1 MRTTALTVLIC
12 TLLTFVSFPAKSSQR
27 RNLEAN
33 KLTSSLIT
41 SSAQDSLGYIWI
53 GTEYG
58 LNKYDGI
65 GLTGYYKDQDDEKS
79 LLDNSIST
87 IYCDRTGRVWIGMTS
102 GMQMYD
108 HKSDSFKTVTF
119 EGQDKRLNVTNITQL
134 VSGQILAIIYREGIF
149 EVNPD
154 TMNAKPMQQLSMSCG
169 TSFFTH
175 IYEDR
180 NHRLWI
186 GTENMGVFCIWQK
199 DNSRIRYSLGETY
212 SMPIDHIA
220 ESTNGSIIVACD
232 GGIWVFDDKEET
244 FSKMEQPDGT
254 AIYVRDMALLKNGD
268 LIAAAEHQGL
278 WRIEDNQKKI
288 EKVEYERA
296 NIVNLLEDREKNLWC
311 GCLHKG
317 FMTIMDT
324 TDILSLN
331 ERELILTNI
340 YIDNRS
346 AGIDNLTDRKERI
359 RLKSENQALR
369 MTFSTMTMR
378 NAEIICLRYRM
389 SGFDKEWKKTE
400 PGENSIEYDHLPAGR
415 YTMEVCAEGHDDA
428 TAMWQQKI
436 IVKRPWYCSI
446 IAYIL
451 YTWILCGAVVLIVK
465 GIHRRQ
471 QEEANERKFYYY
483 ANMAHEIRSP
493 MVMIMNPIERLI
505 KTESDPETLHILK
518 IVKRNSRRVLRLM
531 NHFLDNR
538 KLDEGDMTLNIRET
552 DMVELIRNTLET
564 FAYEAGKRGIKI
576 EFEYPYDKLIFNVD
590 PDHIDTI
597 VYQTQSPTRLTMER
611 SRSFLP

>member
-1 MRTTALTVLIC
+1 
-12 TLLTFVSFPAKSSQR
+12 
-27 RNLEAN
+27 
-33 KLTSSLIT
+33 
-41 SSAQDSLGYIWI
+41 
-53 GTEYG
+53 
-58 LNKYDGI
+58 
-65 GLTGYYKDQDDEKS
+65 
-79 LLDNSIST
+79 
-87 IYCDRTGRVWIGMTS
+87 
-102 GMQMYD
+102 
-108 HKSDSFKTVTF
+108 
-119 EGQDKRLNVTNITQL
+119 
-134 VSGQILAIIYREGIF
+134 
-149 EVNPD
+149 
-154 TMNAKPMQQLSMSCG
+154 
-169 TSFFTH
+169 
-175 IYEDR
+175 
-180 NHRLWI
+180 
-186 GTENMGVFCIWQK
+186 
-199 DNSRIRYSLGETY
+199 
-212 SMPIDHIA
+212 
-220 ESTNGSIIVACD
+220 
-232 GGIWVFDDKEET
+232 
-244 FSKMEQPDGT
+244 
-254 AIYVRDMALLKNGD
+254 
-268 LIAAAEHQGL
+268 
-278 WRIEDNQKKI
+278 
-288 EKVEYERA
+288 
-296 NIVNLLEDREKNLWC
+296 
-311 GCLHKG
+311 
-317 FMTIMDT
+317 
-324 TDILSLN
+324 
-331 ERELILTNI
+331 
-340 YIDNRS
+340 
-346 AGIDNLTDRKERI
+346 
-359 RLKSENQALR
+359 

-518 IVKRNSRRVLRLM
+518 IVKRNSLRVLRLM

-597 VYQTQSPTRLTMER
+597 VFNLVSNAITHTPDNGEIKVVLAMSKEYGNIEISITDTGDGIDEKEINKKFKAGLNLCQELVKLHNGTIWAENRHDRSGAIFTFSLPSISGEDLKDNKSEGEKIRISILESDLKYKADKKSRVKNQERILIIEDDEETRHYLIEILSPSYKIISARDGESGLNMALSEIPDLIISETELPEISGLQIIKRIKNNPNTTHIPIILISSANDINEEMEGLEYGADIYMTKPFNTAILESRIDNLLKNRQRVKGKFSGAHQEDKIKTIEVTSNSDKLMGRIMTVINGNLDNPELNVEMLSTEVGLSRAQLHRKMKELTGISTGEFIRNIRLKKAAELLAEKKINVSQIAYIVGFSSQTHFSTAFRKFYGISPTEYMKNL
-611 SRSFLP
+611 